1 MKKKAYWKIIN
12 EEVLLSCPPY
22 LDVAKQTII
31 KPDGKIIDDYYQ
43 IYMPSYTAIFAYE
56 EKLESVYILEGYRHG
71 SRKHI
76 LGFPGGMVEKGETPS
91 QCAQREL
98 LEETGFK
105 AKKLALYWKL
115 F

>member
-22 LDVAKQTII
+22 LDVTKQTII

-76 LGFPGGMVEKGETPS
+76 LGFPGGMVEKGESPS

-105 AKKLALYWKL
+105 AKNWHYIGN

>member
-1 MKKKAYWKIIN
+1 M
-12 EEVLLSCPPY
+12 
-22 LDVAKQTII
+22 DVAKQTII

-76 LGFPGGMVEKGETPS
+76 LGFPWGMVEKGETPS

-98 LEETGFK
+98 LEETGSKQKIGTILETF
-105 AKKLALYWKL
+105 
-115 F
+115 